1 MPAEPGTWRPNPEWT
16 HFEDDAPAPD
26 DMARGLE
33 LQRAH
38 DPAVLLGEIEG
49 LLRAYVVLPMDEQY
63 VAVSLWVAHTYTWRD
78 AAHTTPY
85 LSIQAPEKQ
94 SGKSRLLE
102 VLEQSAH
109 NALKSASISPA
120 AVYRSIEKWKPTL
133 LIDEADTVFEGKGE
147 DHAALRGIINDG
159 YRRGGRALRV
169 EAKSGEVLSFSTFC
183 PKALAGIGS
192 PPETIV
198 DRSIVI
204 RMKRKRLDERVLP
217 FRQTEARLADA
228 ESFRQRLEAGFGAV
242 AQSLKGAEPSMP
254 VGLSDRQADCWE
266 PLVAIADAAGSD
278 WPDRARRA
286 AVVLSMEAGDATE
299 ESFRMRLLAET
310 RNVFGDEDRMPTVRL
325 LAGLNLIDEAPWAT
339 FGLDPRSLAKN
350 LRPYGIGSR
359 DVRFGDQVAKGY
371 LRSDFEDAW
380 VRYLQPM

>member
-1 MPAEPGTWRPNPEWT
+1 MPAEPGTWAPNPEWT
-16 HFEDDAPAPD
+16 HLSDDGPRPEDTAKGQE
-26 DMARGLE
+26 MQE
-33 LQRAH
+33 AH
-38 DPAVLLGEIEG
+38 DPAMLLGEIED
-49 LLRAYVVLPMDEQY
+49 LIRAYVALTTEEQY
-63 VAVSLWVAHTYTWRD
+63 AAVALWVAHTYTWRE
-78 AAHTTPY
+78 AAYTTPY

-109 NALKSASISPA
+109 NALKAASISPA
-120 AVYRSIEKWKPTL
+120 AVYRAVEKWKPTL
-133 LIDEADTVFEGKGE
+133 LIDEADTIFEGKGE
-147 DHAALRGIINDG
+147 DHAALRGIIDDG

-169 EAKSGEVLSFSTFC
+169 DAKSGEVLSFSTFC
-183 PKALAGIGS
+183 PKAIAGIGS

-204 RMKRKRLDERVLP
+204 QMKRKRRDERVLP
-217 FRQTEARLADA
+217 FRQTAARLADA
-228 ESFRQRLEAGFGAV
+228 KSFRLRLEAGFGAI
-242 AQSLKGAEPSMP
+242 ADQLKAAEPEMP
-254 VGLSDRQADCWE
+254 EALSDRQADCWE
-266 PLVAIADAAGSD
+266 PLIAIADSAGNG

-286 AVVLSMEAGDATE
+286 AVLLSMGAGDATE

-310 RNVFGDEDRMPTVRL
+310 RKVFGDEDRMPTVRL
-325 LAGLNLIDEAPWAT
+325 LAGLNLMDEAPWAT

-359 DVRFGDQVAKGY
+359 DIRIGEQVAKGY

-380 VRYLQPM
+380 ARYLQPM